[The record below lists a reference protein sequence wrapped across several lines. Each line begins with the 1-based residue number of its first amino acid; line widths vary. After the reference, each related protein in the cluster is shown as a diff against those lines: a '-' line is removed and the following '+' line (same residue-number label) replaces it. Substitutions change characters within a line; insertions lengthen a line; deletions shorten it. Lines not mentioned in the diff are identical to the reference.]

1 MIINQLREKGM
12 KKIISMGVALLSFQA
27 FADEGQW
34 QPHQIKGLQHEFNR
48 IGMELSAKQVS
59 SLDQYPMNAVV
70 GLGGCSASFVSP
82 QGLVVTNHHCAYG
95 AIANNSTP
103 ENNLIKQGFLAKN
116 LSEELS
122 GGPSQRIYI
131 TEEVTDVTSKVIANL
146 GELTGKARYDAIQ
159 TSRKAIIKACET
171 SADFRCSVRSFHHGL
186 EYFLLKQLMI
196 KDVRLVYAPPDSL
209 GNFGGDIDN
218 YEYPRHVADFTFIR
232 AYVDKNGNSANYSK
246 DNVPFKPKSFLKV
259 NASGVKQGDGIILAG
274 YPGRTSRYKLAS
286 EIDFAGSWS
295 YPAQVA
301 MYNQTLDTIAT
312 ATQASPAL
320 QVKYSSS
327 VKSINNRMKKRMG
340 LMDGFK
346 VTDIHGIKLAQEQ
359 ALLTWISQDESRAQ
373 YSLSHGQLSKL
384 LEQDQANSKRDFYF
398 SYANQSNLLRT
409 ASRLYRLA
417 KENEKPDSER
427 ESGYQERD
435 INRIK
440 SGLKR
445 LEKRFDADVD
455 LALWKLYVTEYLKQG
470 KAVRV
475 ELFDKQLG
483 FNESITDTK
492 LTTILGDFYQNTGLG
507 DYQTRLSW
515 VGKTAKEFEQSN
527 DAFIKLAVS
536 LYPLAMKVEA
546 QQKEMAGQ
554 LAQIR
559 PQYME
564 AIIAFNRSLGKPVYP
579 DANGTLR
586 ISYGTVD
593 GYPAVDGVYKTPFT
607 SLEGLAAK
615 ATGVAPF
622 DAPSPLLTAIKNRD
636 YGQYNQQY
644 VQQPFASKWHC
655 KLFDCNERK
664 LTEFNSVPVNFLS
677 SADTTG
683 GNSGSPIM
691 NAHGDLVGLNFDS
704 TYESITKDWYFNPRI
719 TRAIHVDIRYIL
731 WLMDHVHG
739 ADNLIKEMT
748 IVK

>member
-1 MIINQLREKGM
+1 M
-12 KKIISMGVALLSFQA
+12 KKIISIAIALVSFQA
-27 FADEGQW
+27 LADEGQW
-34 QPHQIKGLQHEFNR
+34 QPHQMKGLQHEFDR
-48 IGMELSAKQVS
+48 IGMALSAKQVS

-103 ENNLIKQGFLAKN
+103 NNNLIKQGFLAKN
-116 LSEELS
+116 LNEELP
-122 GGPSQRIYI
+122 GGPQQRIYI
-131 TEEVTDVTSKVIANL
+131 TEEVTDVTNKVVGNL
-146 GELTGKARYDAIQ
+146 GELAGKARFDVIE
-159 TSRKAIIKACET
+159 TNRKSIIKACET

-209 GNFGGDIDN
+209 GNFGGDVDN

-259 NASGVKQGDGIILAG
+259 NASGVKKGDGIILAG

-286 EIDFAGSWS
+286 EIDFAGTWN
-295 YPAQVA
+295 YPTQVA
-301 MYNQTLDTIAT
+301 MYNKTLDAIAD
-312 ATQASPAL
+312 ATKGNPTL

-327 VKSINNRMKKRMG
+327 VKSINNRMKKRLG

-359 ALLTWISQDESRAQ
+359 ALLTWISQDEARAQ
-373 YSLSHGQLSKL
+373 YSLSHGQLSQL
-384 LEQDQANSKRDFYF
+384 LTQDQADTRRDFYF
-398 SYANQSNLLRT
+398 RYASQSSLLRA

-427 ESGYQERD
+427 ESGYQARD
-435 INRIK
+435 VNRIK

-445 LEKRFDADVD
+445 LKTRFDANVD
-455 LALWKLYVTEYLKQG
+455 LALWQLYVGEYVKQDN
-470 KAVRV
+470 AVRV
-475 ELFDKQLG
+475 TVFDNALGLKESMSEVELAAALSK
-483 FNESITDTK
+483 
-492 LTTILGDFYQNTGLG
+492 FYQQSMLA
-507 DYQTRLSW
+507 DYDTRLAW
-515 VGKTAKEFEQSN
+515 VGKTVKDFDQSD

-554 LAQIR
+554 LAQTR

-564 AIIAFNRSLGKPVYP
+564 AIIAFNRSLGKPVYA

-615 ATGVAPF
+615 ATGNAPF
-622 DAPSPLLTAIKNRD
+622 DAPAPLLAAIKKRD
-636 YGQYNQQY
+636 YGRYNQQF
-644 VQQPFASKWHC
+644 VEPQFPSKWHC
-655 KLFDCNERK
+655 KLFGCNQRV
-664 LTEFNSVPVNFLS
+664 LNEFNSVPVNFLS

-683 GNSGSPIM
+683 GNSGSPVM

-719 TRAIHVDIRYIL
+719 TRAIHVDVRYML
-731 WLMDHVHG
+731 WLMEHVYG
-739 ADNLIKEMT
+739 ADNVIKEMT
-748 IVK
+748 IVE